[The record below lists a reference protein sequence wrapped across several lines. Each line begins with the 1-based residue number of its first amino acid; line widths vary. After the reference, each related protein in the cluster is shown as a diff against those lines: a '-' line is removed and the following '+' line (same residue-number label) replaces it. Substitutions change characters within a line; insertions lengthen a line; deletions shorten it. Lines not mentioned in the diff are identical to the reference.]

1 MSFISFEPSGA
12 WSSLGAAVLHFLWQG
27 ALVGCVTA
35 GILIF
40 IRRTSS
46 SARYAAALGGLLVG
60 FLIFSGTFLHYL
72 FESSTAALPSAGVF
86 SPSSMG
92 GGILMAPAPSLDWTP
107 IAAWCWLAG
116 TLMMSIRLM
125 WNCLG
130 VRRLKTKQTSVPEDH
145 WIDSFQGLRLE
156 LGIKRAVRLVA
167 SGIAEVPMVVG
178 WLSPIVIVPVAAFA
192 SLDPAQLR
200 CLLAHELQHIRRHD
214 HLINAIQVVLE
225 TILFFHPVIWW
236 LSKQV
241 RLEREYCCDQTA
253 LQLTGDPKLLAQ
265 ALTSMEALRIQQPN
279 PDFVLAAN
287 GGPLMQRIARILSL
301 RADRRRSF
309 SGWQLPV
316 GLIVAG
322 VLATAGQTLA
332 QPGIAQD
339 ERPAAQKSDQEAA
352 SQRKVRSEWLKVDAK
367 LKALVKEGKITPEQ
381 AKARL
386 EQYRKKIAE
395 EKAARQKKEPGQAA
409 GKKRVDAYGRKLRQA
424 VTDGE
429 MTSDEARAKM
439 AAARKRMA
447 ERPGKAVV
455 QDSDQEAARQRKV
468 RAEWLKVDAKLKAL
482 VEEGKITPE
491 QAKARL
497 EQYRRK
503 IAEEKVARQKKGP
516 DQAAGKK
523 RLEVYGRKLRQ
534 AVADG
539 EMTSAEARL
548 KMEEARK
555 RMAERQ
561 AKAGRDK
568 PGARRDKAAGEYA
581 RAERVLKE
589 LVKRGEITKEQAIE
603 RLAGLKQRMA
613 EHGGQKDAEAQDA
626 RRKARAEYAAAEK
639 KMRKLVEQ
647 GMATEEQAEQRL
659 QEMRK
664 AFGPRQQF
672 SPREQAA
679 ERQRLRDHFA
689 EREARV
695 KELAEAGMLS
705 EVEARERIG
714 KLRRAY
720 KEQLGPNGAHVRG
733 DDLRAREEY
742 AAAEKRF
749 RQLVKKGMATEAE
762 VEMRLA
768 EMRKRLGPPRDSS
781 LAEQRAQLERD
792 RSLLEAEA
800 KRLDGLVAAGR
811 LSEAQRREKLEAAA
825 SKLGR
830 AKSDDERRRR
840 ELAVRYDAVE
850 KELNGLVK
858 AGLITPDQ
866 AKQRLEGL
874 RKSFEKPKT
883 QPKEE
888 QARARYEAAAARMKK
903 AVEAGKMTREQ
914 AKLKLEA
921 IKKRLGGEKD
931 SADNKKGKEIRA
943 QYEAAEAR
951 VKAAVKAGKLT
962 EEEGRK
968 RLIEF
973 RKRLGRERSAD
984 KPKRERR

>member
-1 MSFISFEPSGA
+1 MNFFSFEPSGA

-40 IRRTSS
+40 VRRTSS
-46 SARYAAALGGLLVG
+46 SARYAVALGGLLVG

-86 SPSSMG
+86 SPSSLG

-145 WIDSFQGLRLE
+145 WIDAFQGLRLE

-214 HLINAIQVVLE
+214 HLVNAIQVVIE
-225 TILFFHPVIWW
+225 TILFFHPVVWW
-236 LSKQV
+236 LSKQM

-265 ALTSMEALRIQQPN
+265 ALASMEALRIQQPN

-287 GGPLMQRIARILSL
+287 GGPLMQRITRILGL
-301 RADRRRSF
+301 RADRRSSF
-309 SGWQLPV
+309 SGWQLPM
-316 GLIVAG
+316 GLVVAG

-332 QPGIAQD
+332 QPGTSQKED
-339 ERPAAQKSDQEAA
+339 SVVQKSDQEAA
-352 SQRKVRSEWLKVDAK
+352 RQRKVRSEWLKVDAK

-386 EQYRKKIAE
+386 EQYRKKLAE
-395 EKAARQKKEPGQAA
+395 EKAARQKK
-409 GKKRVDAYGRKLRQA
+409 R
-424 VTDGE
+424 
-429 MTSDEARAKM
+429 
-439 AAARKRMA
+439 
-447 ERPGKAVV
+447 
-455 QDSDQEAARQRKV
+455 
-468 RAEWLKVDAKLKAL
+468 
-482 VEEGKITPE
+482 
-491 QAKARL
+491 
-497 EQYRRK
+497 
-503 IAEEKVARQKKGP
+503 P

-523 RLEVYGRKLRQ
+523 RLDAYGRKLRQ

-539 EMTSAEARL
+539 IMTPDEARS
-548 KMEEARK
+548 KMDEARK
-555 RMAERQ
+555 RMAQRQ
-561 AKAGRDK
+561 AKAGGDK
-568 PGARRDKAAGEYA
+568 PGARPDKAAGEYA
-581 RAERVLKE
+581 HAEKE
-589 LVKRGEITKEQAIE
+589 MKERVKRGEITKEQAIE

-613 EHGGQKDAEAQDA
+613 EHGEQKDAEAQDA

-639 KMRKLVEQ
+639 KMRQLVEQ
-647 GMATEEQAEQRL
+647 GMATEEQVEQRL

-664 AFGPRQQF
+664 ALGPRQPF
-672 SPREQAA
+672 GPREQAA
-679 ERQRLRDHFA
+679 ERERLRDHFA
-689 EREARV
+689 AREARV
-695 KELAEAGMLS
+695 KELVEAGLLS
-705 EVEARERIG
+705 EADARERIG
-714 KLRRAY
+714 KLRRAH
-720 KEQLGPNGAHVRG
+720 KEQLGPEGLPTRA
-733 DDLRAREEY
+733 DELRAREEY

-762 VEMRLA
+762 VEERLA
-768 EMRKRLGPPRDSS
+768 RMRQRMGESKELNIPEIQV
-781 LAEQRAQLERD
+781 LLEQG
-792 RSLLEAEA
+792 RSLIEAEVRNLIA
-800 KRLDGLVAAGR
+800 TGKITEARAREILEPLTKESGDRLPT
-811 LSEAQRREKLEAAA
+811 
-825 SKLGR
+825 
-830 AKSDDERRRR
+830 DEQRRR
-840 ELAVRYDAVE
+840 EVAVRYEAVE

-858 AGLITPDQ
+858 AGLITSDQ

-874 RKSFEKPKT
+874 RKSLRESKAKPK
-883 QPKEE
+883 E
-888 QARARYEAAAARMKK
+888 QEARAQLEAAAARMKE
-903 AVEAGKMTREQ
+903 AVKAGKMTREEAMQ
-914 AKLKLEA
+914 KLEA
-921 IKKRLGGEKD
+921 IKKRLDGEKASVD
-931 SADNKKGKEIRA
+931 KKKGKAARA

-951 VKAAVKAGKLT
+951 VKAAIKAGKLT

-984 KPKRERR
+984 KPKRER

>member
-1 MSFISFEPSGA
+1 MNFFSFEPSGA
-12 WSSLGAAVLHFLWQG
+12 WSALGAAVLHFLWQG

-46 SARYAAALGGLLVG
+46 SARYAVALGGLLVG
-60 FLIFSGTFLHYL
+60 FLLFSGTFLHYL

-86 SPSSMG
+86 SPSSLG
-92 GGILMAPAPSLDWTP
+92 GGILMAPTPSLDWTP

-145 WIDSFQGLRLE
+145 WIDAFQGLRLE

-214 HLINAIQVVLE
+214 HLINAIQVVIE
-225 TILFFHPVIWW
+225 TILFFHPVVWW
-236 LSKQV
+236 LSKQM
-241 RLEREYCCDQTA
+241 RLEREYCCDQAA

-265 ALTSMEALRIQQPN
+265 ALASMEALRIQQPN

-287 GGPLMQRIARILSL
+287 GGPLMQRITRILGL
-301 RADRRRSF
+301 RADRRSSF
-309 SGWQLPV
+309 SGWQLPM
-316 GLIVAG
+316 GLVVAG

-332 QPGIAQD
+332 QPGITQD
-339 ERPAAQKSDQEAA
+339 EKPAAQKSDQEAA
-352 SQRKVRSEWLKVDAK
+352 RQRKVRSEWLKVDAK

-386 EQYRKKIAE
+386 EQYRKKLAE
-395 EKAARQKKEPGQAA
+395 EKAARQKK
-409 GKKRVDAYGRKLRQA
+409 R
-424 VTDGE
+424 
-429 MTSDEARAKM
+429 
-439 AAARKRMA
+439 
-447 ERPGKAVV
+447 
-455 QDSDQEAARQRKV
+455 
-468 RAEWLKVDAKLKAL
+468 
-482 VEEGKITPE
+482 
-491 QAKARL
+491 
-497 EQYRRK
+497 
-503 IAEEKVARQKKGP
+503 P

-523 RLEVYGRKLRQ
+523 RLDAYGLKLRQ

-539 EMTSAEARL
+539 IMTPDEARS
-548 KMEEARK
+548 KMDEARK
-555 RMAERQ
+555 RMAQRQ
-561 AKAGRDK
+561 AKAGGGK

-581 RAERVLKE
+581 HAEKE
-589 LVKRGEITKEQAIE
+589 MKERVKRGEITKEQAIE

-613 EHGGQKDAEAQDA
+613 EHGEQKDAEAQDA

-647 GMATEEQAEQRL
+647 GMATEEQVEQRL

-664 AFGPRQQF
+664 ALGPRQPF
-672 SPREQAA
+672 GPREQAA
-679 ERQRLRDHFA
+679 ERERLRDHFA
-689 EREARV
+689 AREARV
-695 KELAEAGMLS
+695 KELVEAGLLS
-705 EVEARERIG
+705 EADARERIG
-714 KLRRAY
+714 KLRRAH
-720 KEQLGPNGAHVRG
+720 KEQLGPEGLPTRA
-733 DDLRAREEY
+733 DELRAREEY

-762 VEMRLA
+762 AEERLA
-768 EMRKRLGPPRDSS
+768 KMRQRMEVSRDLSI
-781 LAEQRAQLERD
+781 AEQRAYQERD
-792 RSLLEAEA
+792 RARFEEEA
-800 KRLDGLVAAGR
+800 KRLEELVAAGM
-811 LSEAQRREKLEAAA
+811 LTEDQRRKKLDTAT
-825 SKLGR
+825 SKLAR
-830 AKSDDERRRR
+830 AKSDDEQRRR
-840 ELAVRYDAVE
+840 EIAVRHDAVE

-858 AGLITPDQ
+858 AGLITSDQ

-874 RKSFEKPKT
+874 RKSLGRSKTKPK
-883 QPKEE
+883 E
-888 QARARYEAAAARMKK
+888 QEARAQYEAAAARMKK
-903 AVEAGKMTREQ
+903 AVKAGKMTREEAMQ
-914 AKLKLEA
+914 KLEA
-921 IKKRLGGEKD
+921 IKKRLDGEKA
-931 SADNKKGKEIRA
+931 SGDNKKGKAARA

-951 VKAAVKAGKLT
+951 VKAAIKAGKLT

-968 RLIEF
+968 RLVEF
-973 RKRLGRERSAD
+973 RKRLGRERSAA
-984 KPKRERR
+984 KPKREL